1 MGMNGKEEEEK
12 KEEKEAFGREG
23 RGRATTRMLEACSTS
38 QGSLLVLFTCTALL
52 RGLCGAGAGRRGAA
66 GGDPVGPPHV
76 VVDACTAY

>member
-52 RGLCGAGAGRRGAA
+52 RGLSAGRGR
-66 GGDPVGPPHV
+66 
-76 VVDACTAY
+76 VDAVQVEIPLAHRTSSSSYTAY